1 MNVFVIKR
9 SRVGFSLW
17 RQYMNALP
25 SLNDLIAQH
34 RALETEL
41 AEAVA
46 HPAST
51 DSEIAAIKRRKLRIK
66 DQIMEIEKHSAVAA

>member
-51 DSEIAAIKRRKLRIK
+51 DAEIAAIKRRKLRIK